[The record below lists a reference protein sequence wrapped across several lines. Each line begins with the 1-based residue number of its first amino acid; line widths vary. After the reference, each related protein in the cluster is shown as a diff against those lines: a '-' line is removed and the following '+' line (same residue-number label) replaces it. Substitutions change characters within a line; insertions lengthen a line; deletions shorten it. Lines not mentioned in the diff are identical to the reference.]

1 MHFLDRCRGRIYDL
15 LHNVDTYRKMPIDDL
30 AVVGNNK
37 QFGTA
42 YRVTLPKSMRL
53 VLKHLHGFDP
63 ATTFVDMG
71 CGKGCTLLVAS
82 RFPFRKIVGVEFAG
96 ELCQIAQNNIRHYRG
111 TQACKSISVLRM
123 DATEFCFP
131 DGPLMIYFFNPFHI
145 SVMERVLNNLSQSLA
160 SCPRQVTL
168 VCNASYHREAIIQ
181 ILHPDKIE
189 QVSEFSIYSN
199 SAHSF

>member
-1 MHFLDRCRGRIYDL
+1 MHFRDRCRGRIYDL

-42 YRVTLPKSMRL
+42 YRVTLPKSMRM

-71 CGKGCTLLVAS
+71 CGKACTLLVAS

-111 TQACKSISVLRM
+111 TQACKNISVLRM

-131 DGPLMIYFFNPFHI
+131 DSPLMIYFFNPFHI
-145 SVMERVLNNLSQSLA
+145 SVMEKVLNNLSQSLA
-160 SCPRQVTL
+160 SSPRQVTL
-168 VCNASYHREAIIQ
+168 ICNASYHREAIMQ

-199 SAHSF
+199 SARSI

>member
-1 MHFLDRCRGRIYDL
+1 
-15 LHNVDTYRKMPIDDL
+15 MPIDDL

-71 CGKGCTLLVAS
+71 CGKGCTLFVAS

-111 TQACKSISVLRM
+111 TQACKRISVLRM

-160 SCPRQVTL
+160 SSRPRQVTL
-168 VCNASYHREAIIQ
+168 VCNASYHREATPCRYFIQ
-181 ILHPDKIE
+181 TK
-189 QVSEFSIYSN
+189 
-199 SAHSF
+199 

>member
-1 MHFLDRCRGRIYDL
+1 MEMHFRDRCRGRIYDL

-30 AVVGNNK
+30 SVVGNNK

-71 CGKGCTLLVAS
+71 CRKRAAPCWFAS

-96 ELCQIAQNNIRHYRG
+96 ELCQN
-111 TQACKSISVLRM
+111 C
-123 DATEFCFP
+123 
-131 DGPLMIYFFNPFHI
+131 
-145 SVMERVLNNLSQSLA
+145 
-160 SCPRQVTL
+160 
-168 VCNASYHREAIIQ
+168 
-181 ILHPDKIE
+181 
-189 QVSEFSIYSN
+189 
-199 SAHSF
+199 